1 MVQNFYRTKEN
12 NGKLLFVNWKAKGI
26 LEFQIS
32 INLYLYRIE
41 YRIDW
46 LARIKA
52 ARPSARTNLLITKM
66 PNCEEKSQYVRQCL
80 TRIEQSS

>member
-12 NGKLLFVNWKAKGI
+12 NGKLLFNKFVNWKAKGM

-32 INLYLYRIE
+32 INLFLYRIE

-46 LARIKA
+46 WARIKA

-66 PNCEEKSQYVRQCL
+66 AACKENSYERVNVSGNA
-80 TRIEQSS
+80 

>member
-1 MVQNFYRTKEN
+1 MVQNFYRTEEN
-12 NGKLLFVNWKAKGI
+12 NGKLLFNKLVSWKAKGI

-52 ARPSARTNLLITKM
+52 ARPSARTSLQITKM
-66 PNCEEKSQYVRQCL
+66 ATCKENSYERVNMSDNA
-80 TRIEQSS
+80 